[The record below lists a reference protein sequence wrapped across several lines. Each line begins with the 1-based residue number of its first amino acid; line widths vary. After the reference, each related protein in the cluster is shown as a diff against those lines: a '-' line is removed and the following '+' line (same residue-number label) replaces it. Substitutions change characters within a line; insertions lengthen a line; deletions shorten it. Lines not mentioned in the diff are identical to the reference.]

1 VATVGIFQFDRLPAL
16 PAACVPV
23 THESVVGRFGAW
35 GPPMPGASVPPR
47 PVSDYRTS
55 GSIGHKIAGNRI
67 AMVDTQFTGDVRGV
81 PPRGKPV

>member
-1 VATVGIFQFDRLPAL
+1 
-16 PAACVPV
+16 
-23 THESVVGRFGAW
+23 
-35 GPPMPGASVPPR
+35 MPGASVPPR